1 MAAAE
6 RARPSAPTELS
17 GAPRSPPRVFAG
29 AVMELMNVE
38 DKEIQ
43 REEFM
48 NVEDKE
54 VQREELMN
62 VEDKEMQREEFG
74 KESGWCEVRRG
85 AKKRCN
91 NEAGLVGNKHHGRTF
106 IEEAARHKWKNE
118 RNVRQIIRASRMPS
132 LPKEDYR
139 VIVRPRGGLNL
150 SDYKLDRIYCCLRNA
165 AGVGRE
171 TAEEDSICINSTQN
185 IVVLSTPSEDRARKY
200 GAINK
205 LRFGEQ
211 EFEASAYRAAPDNTS
226 KGLIRGIS
234 KEESPEDIV
243 TSLVTPRNP
252 GVLHAKRMGNTD
264 NVIVLFEGFY
274 VPSYVRYGA
283 MLIRCSLYKK
293 QIDICYEC
301 GRTGHR
307 ADVCPN
313 PEDKICRGCGCKNPQ
328 HDHNCQAECQLCGRD
343 HLTGDKNCD
352 ARYKIPYLVRRR
364 RWERRRR
371 EEQYA
376 EEYYNHNNKEARGSN
391 NNNNNHT
398 TISSKHPS
406 TDKEETSRKNY
417 ERDPGRD
424 RSGSFPRQSG
434 EAGRGRSRSRSS
446 TRSRTRSRSRPR
458 SGSSTSRGGDGSKA
472 QVSWASV
479 VSGTATHSPKAK
491 GSALEQEMKEIRKML
506 EHITR
511 ENATLKEEIKQLRAE
526 NTKLQQ
532 QKKNSNTPSASR
544 TPTPSR
550 APTPVPAQANG
561 EAPPH
566 KRKAQETVEE
576 KSDFTISEVM
586 GTFKEMFDGIQQQ
599 ITNMYVDIKQRF
611 DGLENRVAAL
621 ESIPKDTRPTG
632 AGPVKSKPYSRPT
645 AAENSKATGE
655 DQINQNG
662 AA

>member
-1 MAAAE
+1 
-6 RARPSAPTELS
+6 
-17 GAPRSPPRVFAG
+17 
-29 AVMELMNVE
+29 
-38 DKEIQ
+38 
-43 REEFM
+43 
-48 NVEDKE
+48 
-54 VQREELMN
+54 
-62 VEDKEMQREEFG
+62 
-74 KESGWCEVRRG
+74 
-85 AKKRCN
+85 
-91 NEAGLVGNKHHGRTF
+91 
-106 IEEAARHKWKNE
+106 
-118 RNVRQIIRASRMPS
+118 MPS

-491 GSALEQEMKEIRKML
+491 GSALEQEMKEMRKML

-599 ITNMYVDIKQRF
+599 ITNIRKTNMARRKR
-611 DGLENRVAAL
+611 
-621 ESIPKDTRPTG
+621 TRRL
-632 AGPVKSKPYSRPT
+632 AVEPVCT
-645 AAENSKATGE
+645 AASRRRDLLASCPERARV
-655 DQINQNG
+655 IL
-662 AA
+662 AAYIRRLPKK